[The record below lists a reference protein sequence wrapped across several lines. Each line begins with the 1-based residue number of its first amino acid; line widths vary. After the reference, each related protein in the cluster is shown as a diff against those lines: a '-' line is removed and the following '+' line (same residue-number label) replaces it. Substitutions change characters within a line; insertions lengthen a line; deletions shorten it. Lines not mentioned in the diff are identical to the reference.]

1 MVQKIR
7 QWPAWVAI
15 DLVLIVIFALLGRRE
30 HEHGLSI
37 GGILWTALPFIIGY
51 LILTLVTRPWKT
63 INNVWPIGLLVW
75 LGTVVLGIAVRLAL
89 GSTAAIAFIIVAAI
103 VLGLFLLG
111 RRLITGLVAKRLAKQ

>member
-51 LILTLVTRPWKT
+51 LILTLVTRPWST